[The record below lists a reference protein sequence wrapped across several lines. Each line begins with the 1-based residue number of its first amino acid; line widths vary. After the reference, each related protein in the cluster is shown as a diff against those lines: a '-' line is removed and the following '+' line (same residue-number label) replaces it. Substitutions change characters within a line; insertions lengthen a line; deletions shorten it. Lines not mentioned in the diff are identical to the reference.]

1 MDVDKFDSL
10 PFCAEVGKEYS
21 FNHVFKDARVEYKPD
36 TGLGLY
42 EEPCPHV
49 LKQISVT
56 DIWFQWELGI

>member
-21 FNHVFKDARVEYKPD
+21 FNHVFKDAKVEYKPD

-42 EEPCPHV
+42 EEPCHMF
-49 LKQISVT
+49 LSK
-56 DIWFQWELGI
+56 FQWLTFDFSGS